1 MDPSSRLHEQERMKR
16 WPLGCCELL
25 GIVPVDQFT
34 AIDDLDR
41 QARMNTTLESDLP
54 NRWLS
59 ISYHQSIYYY
69 ANLLGVIQASEKSF
83 ANRSTSPGLLAAMF
97 SASNGSASRSY
108 SSLRSENPST
118 NL

>member
-1 MDPSSRLHEQERMKR
+1 MKR

-25 GIVPVDQFT
+25 QIMAAHQFT
-34 AIDDLDR
+34 AINDLDR
-41 QARMNTTLESDLP
+41 QARMNTTLESDFP
-54 NRWLS
+54 NRRLS
-59 ISYHQSIYYY
+59 ISYHQYIYY
-69 ANLLGVIQASEKSF
+69 ANPVGVVQASGKSF

-108 SSLRSENPST
+108 SSLLSEKPST